1 MDDVGKKGLIDLT
14 GFDEIKKS
22 IKENDSESEFI
33 TQFEFGKWMIEGK
46 GKFKLIF
53 FINFSCSI
61 KPI

>member
-22 IKENDSESEFI
+22 IKENAESEFI

-53 FINFSCSI
+53 LYFLYEF
-61 KPI
+61 